1 MPKEHNSSKENYRVS
16 PRTQQQDL
24 PGNMMI
30 IWLFP
35 TNQVLDVELVSEVAT
50 STAFQALKDRTL
62 QLGAPNN
69 QFAAKTQPAHKQRI
83 LKISIAQLITMT
95 LCWLKLCAPLELPLV
110 VIVQL
115 SSSIQSVKDR
125 TLVFHC
131 YLVKLALS
139 KFKQNVVSQLLDL
152 MILQVSILK

>member
-1 MPKEHNSSKENYRVS
+1 M
-16 PRTQQQDL
+16 
-24 PGNMMI
+24 
-30 IWLFP
+30 
-35 TNQVLDVELVSEVAT
+35 ELVSEVAT
-50 STAFQALKDRTL
+50 STAFQELKDRTL

-69 QFAAKTQPAHKQRI
+69 QFAAKMLPAHKQRI

-95 LCWLKLCAPLELPLV
+95 LCWLKQCAPLELPLA

-115 SSSIQSVKDR
+115 SSLIQSVRDR

-139 KFKQNVVSQLLDL
+139 KFKQTVVSLPLGL
-152 MILQVSILK
+152 MTPQVSILKSLNMTKMIWEAAGEFFKQ